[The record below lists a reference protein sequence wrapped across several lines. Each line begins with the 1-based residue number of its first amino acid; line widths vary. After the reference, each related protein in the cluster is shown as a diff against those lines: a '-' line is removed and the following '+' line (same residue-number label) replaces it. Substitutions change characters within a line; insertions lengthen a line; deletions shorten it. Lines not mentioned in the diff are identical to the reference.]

1 MKIRSLRSIAV
12 VASAALLVG
21 AFAASPAEARR
32 RRRRAPAACAAYNPS
47 TFGSGAPVATV
58 TDAATKDAPVS
69 ATVSTEPGLGFSSEE
84 GEGSEGELLSSH
96 AYTNIQVDSASP
108 SAVVNVQ
115 IEFAPEMD
123 YDLHLRDVMG
133 NSVEY
138 SAGTFNV
145 SAGSDHAHSDIGI
158 ESVLAVPTTDC
169 TGYTVD
175 VVGVTTAGGDVTVTA
190 WLGE

>member
-1 MKIRSLRSIAV
+1 MKIRNLRGIAV

-21 AFAASPAEARR
+21 AFTAVPAEAKRR
-32 RRRRAPAACAAYNPS
+32 KKK
-47 TFGSGAPVATV
+47 APVCATYSPQRGADAAVAKV
-58 TDAATKDAPVS
+58 TDANTADAPVS
-69 ATVSTEPGLGFSSEE
+69 TTISTEAGFGFSSAE
-84 GEGSEGELLSSH
+84 GEGNADEIASSH
-96 AYTNIQVDSASP
+96 AYANFQVDSANP
-108 SAVVNVQ
+108 TAILNVQ
-115 IEFAPEMD
+115 VEFSPETD

-158 ESVLAVPTTDC
+158 ESVLGFSVADC
-169 TGYTVD
+169 SGWTAD
-175 VVGVTTAGGDVTVTA
+175 AVGVTTPGGDVTVTA